1 MGELHHLG
9 VKEALH
15 GLSEGRFTGEDLVRD
30 CLMQIAR
37 LDPKIEAWA
46 WLKSEAAL
54 ERAREADRH
63 RHAGKLGALLGIPL
77 GVKDIIDVQ
86 GVPTRMGSPAFE
98 DYTPSMSARAVRRL
112 DEAGAVMLG
121 KTVTAELAYYT
132 PGKTRNPWNLAH
144 TPGGSSSGSAAAV
157 AARFVPA
164 AIGTQTNGSVI
175 RPAAFCGVVGYK
187 PSAGLISRAGV
198 LKFSHTLDQ
207 LGVFARN
214 VPDAAVVAS
223 ALMGHAQ
230 DDPDSVS
237 DFAMVPRDLD
247 PKPLFQPPRLAAV
260 RTAAWPL
267 ADAGQQE
274 NFTHVIAQLRR
285 AGAVVETAMLPD
297 AFGHAHDVHRT
308 IMQYEGARSFAHL
321 QAQQRDRLSA
331 EINRLID
338 EGMLI
343 PESAYHAALESR
355 TRLRGELGDF
365 MHRYDAVLTPPARG
379 EAPATLENTGDP
391 VFCTIW
397 TLCGAPAI
405 TIPSGLGAHGLPL
418 GLQLVGGYLQDARL
432 LQVAQWCSLQLGFRH
447 SPPSI
452 VSRES

>member
-1 MGELHHLG
+1 MGDLHLLG

-15 GLSEGRFTGEDLVRD
+15 GLAEGRFSGEDLARD
-30 CLMQIAR
+30 CLLQITR

-46 WLKSEAAL
+46 WLRSEAAL

-63 RHAGKLGALLGIPL
+63 RKAGKHGALQGIPV

-86 GVPTRMGSPAFE
+86 GVPTRMGSSAFE
-98 DYTPSMSARAVRRL
+98 DYLPSLSARVVRRL

-121 KTVTAELAYYT
+121 KTVTAELAYYA

-198 LKFSHTLDQ
+198 LRFSHTLDQ
-207 LGVFARN
+207 VGVFARS
-214 VPDAAVVAS
+214 VPDAAAVAS
-223 ALMGHAQ
+223 ALMGYAQ
-230 DDPDSVS
+230 DDPDSLS
-237 DFAMVPRDLD
+237 NFAMVPQELD

-260 RTAAWPL
+260 RSPAWPL
-267 ADAGQQE
+267 AEAGQQE
-274 NFTHVIAQLRR
+274 NFTQVIAQLRR
-285 AGAVVETAMLPD
+285 AGAAVETVVLPD
-297 AFGHAHDVHRT
+297 SFGQAHDVHHT
-308 IMQYEGARSFAHL
+308 IMYYEGARSFAHL
-321 QAQQRDRLSA
+321 QEQHRDRLST
-331 EINRLID
+331 EMNRLID
-338 EGMLI
+338 EGLLI
-343 PESAYHAALESR
+343 PETAYHGALESR
-355 TRLRGELGDF
+355 TRLRGELGEF
-365 MHRYDAVLTPPARG
+365 MNRYDSVLTLPARG
-379 EAPATLENTGDP
+379 EAPATLAHTGDP

-405 TIPSGLGAHGLPL
+405 SLPSGRGAHGLPL

-432 LQVAQWCSLQLGFRH
+432 LQVAQWCSLKIGFRD
-447 SPPSI
+447 SPP
-452 VSRES
+452 ELN

>member
-15 GLSEGRFTGEDLVRD
+15 GLAEGRFTCEELVRD
-30 CLMQIAR
+30 CLVQIAKI
-37 LDPKIEAWA
+37 DPKIEAWA
-46 WLKSEAAL
+46 WLKSETAL

-63 RHAGKLGALLGIPL
+63 RKAGKNGALQGIPV

-86 GVPTRMGSPAFE
+86 GVPTRMGSSAFE
-98 DYTPSMSARAVRRL
+98 DYMPSMSARVVRQL

-121 KTVTAELAYYT
+121 KTVTAELAYYV
-132 PGKTRNPWNLAH
+132 PGKTHNPWNLAH

-198 LKFSHTLDQ
+198 LVFSHTLDQ
-207 LGVFARN
+207 VGVFARN
-214 VPDAAVVAS
+214 VPDAAAVAS

-230 DDPDSVS
+230 DDPDSLS
-237 DFAMVPRDLD
+237 DFAMVPKDLD

-260 RTAAWPL
+260 RTSAWPL

-274 NFTHVIAQLRR
+274 NFTQVIARLRK
-285 AGAVVETAMLPD
+285 AGASIETVMLPD
-297 AFGHAHDVHRT
+297 AFSQAHDVHGT
-308 IMQYEGARSFAHL
+308 IMQYEGARTYAHL
-321 QAQQRDRLSA
+321 QDQHRDLLSA
-331 EINRLID
+331 EINRLIED
-338 EGMLI
+338 GSQI
-343 PESAYHAALESR
+343 PESTYHAALEFR

-365 MHRYDAVLTPPARG
+365 MNRYDALLTPPARG
-379 EAPATLENTGDP
+379 EAPATLTHTGDP

-405 TIPSGLGAHGLPL
+405 TLPAGLSKHGMPL
-418 GLQLVGGYLQDARL
+418 GLQLIGGYLQDARL
-432 LQVAQWCSLQLGFRH
+432 LQVAQWCGLQLGFHH
-447 SPPSI
+447 SPTGI
-452 VSRES
+452 

>member
-15 GLSEGRFTGEDLVRD
+15 GLSEGRFTCEDLVRD
-30 CLMQIAR
+30 CLVQIAKI
-37 LDPKIEAWA
+37 DPKIEAWA

-63 RHAGKLGALLGIPL
+63 RKAGKNGALQGIPI

-86 GVPTRMGSPAFE
+86 GVPTRMGSSAFE
-98 DYTPSMSARAVRRL
+98 DYMPSMSARAVRRL

-121 KTVTAELAYYT
+121 KTVTAELAYYV

-198 LKFSHTLDQ
+198 LVFSHTLDQ
-207 LGVFARN
+207 VGVFARN

-230 DDPDSVS
+230 DDPDSLS
-237 DFAMVPRDLD
+237 DFAMVPKVLD
-247 PKPLFQPPRLAAV
+247 PKPLFQPPRLAAI
-260 RTAAWPL
+260 RTPAWSL
-267 ADAGQQE
+267 ADAGAQE
-274 NFTHVIAQLRR
+274 NFTHSIALLRKSG
-285 AGAVVETAMLPD
+285 AGVETVMLPD
-297 AFGHAHDVHRT
+297 AFSQAHEVHHT

-321 QAQQRDRLSA
+321 QAQQRERLSA

-338 EGMLI
+338 EGLLI
-343 PESAYHAALESR
+343 EEPAYHAALESR

-365 MHRYDAVLTPPARG
+365 MNRYDAVLTLPARG
-379 EAPATLENTGDP
+379 EAPATLTHTGDP
-391 VFCTIW
+391 LFCTIW

-405 TIPSGLGAHGLPL
+405 TLPAGLGASGLPL
-418 GLQLVGGYLQDARL
+418 GLQLIGGYLQDARL
-432 LQVAQWCSLQLGFRH
+432 LQVAQWCGMQLGFHH
-447 SPPSI
+447 SPPGI
-452 VSRES
+452 

>member
-1 MGELHHLG
+1 MAEALHHLG
-9 VKEALH
+9 VKQALH
-15 GLSEGRFTGEDLVRD
+15 GLSEGRFTSEDLVRD
-30 CLMQIAR
+30 CLVQIAKI
-37 LDPKIEAWA
+37 DPRIEAWV

-63 RHAGKLGALLGIPL
+63 REAGKNGVLQGIPI

-86 GVPTRMGSPAFE
+86 GVPTRMGSSVFE
-98 DYTPSMSARAVRRL
+98 DYVPSMSARVVRRL
-112 DEAGAVMLG
+112 DEVGAVMLG
-121 KTVTAELAYYT
+121 KTVTAELAYYA

-187 PSAGLISRAGV
+187 PSAGLISRSGI

-207 LGVFARN
+207 VGVFARN
-214 VPDAAVVAS
+214 VPDAAAVAS

-237 DFAMVPRDLD
+237 DFAMVPPNLD

-260 RTAAWPL
+260 RTPAWAL
-267 ADAGQQE
+267 ADADQQE
-274 NFTHVIAQLRR
+274 NFTQSIALLRKT
-285 AGAVVETAMLPD
+285 GAVVEAAVLPD
-297 AFGHAHDVHRT
+297 VFAQAHEVHRT

-321 QAQQRDRLSA
+321 QAQQRDRLST

-338 EGMLI
+338 EGMSI
-343 PESAYHAALESR
+343 PEPAYHAALESR

-365 MHRYDAVLTPPARG
+365 MNRYDGILTLPARG
-379 EAPATLENTGDP
+379 EAPATLAHTGDP

-405 TIPSGLGAHGLPL
+405 ALPSGLGANSLPL

-432 LQVAQWCSLQLGFRH
+432 LQVALWCENSLGFRGN
-447 SPPSI
+447 PP
-452 VSRES
+452 EL

>member
-1 MGELHHLG
+1 MPEALHHLG

-15 GLSEGRFTGEDLVRD
+15 GLAEGRFTCEDLVRD
-30 CLMQIAR
+30 CLVQIAR

-46 WLKSEAAL
+46 WLKSEVAL
-54 ERAREADRH
+54 DRARAADRH
-63 RHAGKLGALLGIPL
+63 RQAGKQGALLGIPL

-98 DYTPSMSARAVRRL
+98 DYLPSMSARVVRRL

-121 KTVTAELAYYT
+121 KTVTAELAYYA
-132 PGKTRNPWNLAH
+132 PGKTHNPWNPAH

-164 AIGTQTNGSVI
+164 ALGTQTNGSVI

-207 LGVFARN
+207 VGVFARSA
-214 VPDAAVVAS
+214 PDAAVVAS
-223 ALMGHAQ
+223 ALIGHTQ
-230 DDPDSVS
+230 DDPDSLS
-237 DFAMVPRDLD
+237 DFALVPQDLD

-260 RTAAWPL
+260 RTPAWPL
-267 ADAGQQE
+267 ADADQQD
-274 NFTHVIAQLRR
+274 NFTQSIATLRK
-285 AGAVVETAMLPD
+285 AGAAIEAATLPD
-297 AFGHAHDVHRT
+297 AFAQAHDILRT
-308 IMQYEGARSFAHL
+308 IMHYEGARAFAHL
-321 QAQQRDRLSA
+321 QAQHRDRLSA

-338 EGMLI
+338 DGLLI

-355 TRLRGELGDF
+355 TRRRGELGDF

-379 EAPATLENTGDP
+379 EAPATLTNTGDP
-391 VFCTIW
+391 VFCTTW

-405 TIPSGLGAHGLPL
+405 TLPSGLGAHGLPL

-447 SPPSI
+447 SPP
-452 VSRES
+452 ELN

>member
-1 MGELHHLG
+1 MGDLHHLG

-15 GLSEGRFTGEDLVRD
+15 GLSEGRFTCEDLVRD
-30 CLMQIAR
+30 CLVQIAK

-54 ERAREADRH
+54 ERARAADRH
-63 RHAGKLGALLGIPL
+63 RKAGKNGALQGIPI

-86 GVPTRMGSPAFE
+86 GVPTRMGSSAFE
-98 DYTPSMSARAVRRL
+98 DYVPSMSARVVRRL
-112 DEAGAVMLG
+112 DEVGAVMLG
-121 KTVTAELAYYT
+121 KTVTAELAYYA

-198 LKFSHTLDQ
+198 LVFSHTLDQ
-207 LGVFARN
+207 VGVFARN

-230 DDPDSVS
+230 DDPDSLS
-237 DFAMVPRDLD
+237 DFAMVPKDLD

-260 RTAAWPL
+260 RSPAWPL

-274 NFTHVIAQLRR
+274 NFTQSIALLRKS
-285 AGAVVETAMLPD
+285 GAVVEGVVLPD
-297 AFGHAHDVHRT
+297 AFAQAHEVHHT

-321 QAQQRDRLSA
+321 QAQQRERLSA

-338 EGMLI
+338 EGLLI
-343 PESAYHAALESR
+343 EEPAYHAALESR

-365 MHRYDAVLTPPARG
+365 MNRYDAVLTLPARG
-379 EAPATLENTGDP
+379 EAPATLTHTGDP
-391 VFCTIW
+391 LFCTIW

-405 TIPSGLGAHGLPL
+405 TLPAGLGAGGLPL
-418 GLQLVGGYLQDARL
+418 GLQLIGGYLQDARL
-432 LQVAQWCSLQLGFRH
+432 LQVAQWCGMQLGFHH
-447 SPPSI
+447 SPPGI
-452 VSRES
+452 